1 MSVLSDAAEHYARDL
16 GFAVFP
22 LLPNSKRPAVAN
34 GVKDATTDA
43 DVIADGWAQNP
54 SMNVAI
60 ACGEPSGGLLVIDV
74 DVDGDTGEDGME
86 FLAKW
91 EREHGELPETVSA
104 ITGRGGS
111 HLYYRV
117 NGRMKNSVNPDVG
130 VDIRC
135 DGGYVMAP
143 PSIHPN
149 GNAVEWENDPHDYE
163 VAVADDNVLAF
174 VEAVRPKGFGKRGKK
189 VDTAKVVKK
198 GGRNN
203 ALFKALASARS
214 AGFDDAATET
224 FAQTYNASKLDP
236 PLPSDEVR
244 RTLESVL
251 AYEPGNKDV
260 EKRAERSGTTRSN
273 AAFKHN
279 VCARRLMDE
288 QGACFVDGM
297 PAIRSGGVFK
307 TGWRAIDDAIIE
319 MADDVTRQKQNEVHH
334 YLTVKAPRTGQSRPT
349 LIGFSN
355 GVLDVETMEL
365 RGYEDG
371 DVIPN
376 VVPHRWNPAADC
388 PVVDS
393 TLEKMACGDVG
404 MELDLTEVIGLC
416 MYRSSKHYPYCP
428 VLIGTGSNGKST
440 YIGMLRTVIGIENMS
455 ALQPK
460 EIGQRFQAGML
471 LGKLANLGDDI
482 SNDYLDAD
490 SCAAIKKV
498 ATGDPLY
505 TDVKGGEGF
514 TFQPYATMV
523 FSANAFPR
531 LGDSSDGMMR
541 RLFPMSFNA
550 RFSKSDPD
558 FDPMIGDKLA
568 SEEAAEYMCV
578 IGVEGL
584 RRVMAQGG
592 LTPNESSETMAH
604 DIKVD
609 NDSVLQWM
617 EDEGMG
623 APDAVGRTKD
633 EMYARYRAWC
643 EGNGAQHIGVRKFG
657 KTLRNEWHVVLCQMD
672 HREYSDGRK
681 TVRVY
686 GYEK

>member
-1 MSVLSDAAEHYARDL
+1 MSVLSDAAEYYAREL

-34 GVKDATTDA
+34 GVKDATTD
-43 DVIADGWAQNP
+43 VETIAAGWAQNP

-163 VAVADDNVLAF
+163 VAMADDNVLAF
-174 VEAVRPKGFGKRGKK
+174 VEAVRPNGFGKRGRK
-189 VDTAKVVKK
+189 VDPTKVVKK

-214 AGFDDAATET
+214 AGSDDDVMEA
-224 FAQTYNASKLDP
+224 FAYAYNASKLDP
-236 PLPSDEVR
+236 PLPPDEVR
-244 RTLESVL
+244 RTLESVI
-251 AYEPGNKDV
+251 AYEPGNKEV
-260 EKRAERSGTTRSN
+260 EAKAEQSGAARSN

-279 VCARRLMDE
+279 VCARHLMDE

-297 PAIRSGGVFK
+297 PAIRSGGVYR
-307 TGWRAIDDAIIE
+307 TGWLAIDDAIID
-319 MADDVTRQKQNEVHH
+319 MSDDVTRQKQNEVHH
-334 YLTVKAPRTGQSRPT
+334 YLTVKAPRVEQSRPT
-349 LIGFSN
+349 LIGFAN
-355 GVLDVETMEL
+355 GVLDIDTMEL
-365 RGYEDG
+365 RGYRDD

-376 VVPHRWNPAADC
+376 VIPHAWNPSAECDAVDC
-388 PVVDS
+388 VI
-393 TLEKMACGDVG
+393 EKLACGDVG
-404 MELDLTEVIGLC
+404 MEMNLTEVIGLC
-416 MYRSSKHYPYCP
+416 MYRSSKHYPFSP
-428 VLIGTGSNGKST
+428 VLMGTGSNGKST
-440 YIGMLRTVIGIENMS
+440 YISMLRTVIGAENMS

-460 EIGQRFQAGML
+460 EIGQRFQAAMM

-490 SCAAIKKV
+490 SCAVIKKV

-514 TFQPYATMV
+514 TFRPYATMV
-523 FSANAFPR
+523 FSANRFPR

-541 RLFPMSFNA
+541 RLFPMPFNA
-550 RFSKSDPD
+550 HFSSSDPD
-558 FDPMIGDKLA
+558 FDPMIGDRLE
-568 SEEAAEYMCV
+568 SEDAAEYMCV

-584 RRVMAQGG
+584 RRVIAQSAM
-592 LTPNESSETMAH
+592 TPNAESVRLSRK
-604 DIKVD
+604 IKVD
-609 NDSVLQWM
+609 NNSVLQWM
-617 EDEGMG
+617 EDEGLG
-623 APDAVGRTKD
+623 APDAIGRTKD
-633 EMYARYRAWC
+633 ELYSSYKTWC
-643 EGNGAQHIGVRKFG
+643 ADNGAQYVGSRNFG
-657 KTLRNEWHVVLCQMD
+657 DALRDEWHVALCQMD
-672 HREYSDGRK
+672 HREFSDGRK

-686 GYEK
+686 GFEK